1 MTATPTP
8 GERRP
13 REEDYRDYESR
24 DENAGFRV
32 TGIDSAGNEADLRD
46 NALPATDGRDISD
59 DLEERIN
66 DRLSLLEDVA
76 LDAIDIHADGNVV
89 TITGSVDDM
98 AQMRRVEI
106 AVAGVSGVAHVRN
119 ELRTLGTDSHMP
131 DDD

>member
-24 DENAGFRV
+24 DVDAGWPYADTPRDPGENP
-32 TGIDSAGNEADLRD
+32 DY
-46 NALPATDGRDISD
+46 GRDISD

-98 AQMRRVEI
+98 AQMRRVQI